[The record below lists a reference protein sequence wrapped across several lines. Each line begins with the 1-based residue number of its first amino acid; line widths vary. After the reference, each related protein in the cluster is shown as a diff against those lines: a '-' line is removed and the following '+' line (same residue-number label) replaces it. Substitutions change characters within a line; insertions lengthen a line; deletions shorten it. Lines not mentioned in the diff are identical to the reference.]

1 MYITGTLE
9 IDPSQITAIKKVK
22 NTKFFTKF
30 VDVLTFGQASKKQ
43 ETETFT
49 AVSILEKIYL
59 GLRSINIENII
70 RLSVDDYD
78 FYLDEAGKED
88 DLEDAIMEFTAKV
101 DPIESKLFNTIYM
114 VMEHVEMNIKYLI
127 EIRIKRKHEV
137 GEYPIKI
144 IVNGIANSFRRTKD
158 ESIQS
163 MKSRMKPIFESQEVY
178 ETFTENQKKLFTQ
191 FLDRMDVAV
200 KKFIEVDDI
209 KITYNL
215 QIIRIKSPV
224 TSDTQVRHD
233 KFTKPVYYGYYSFD
247 DYFFYAW
254 LWASMMFENNIYA
267 HDFYLVDE
275 VGHEIFYIGED
286 GFKAAEYGTLNPN
299 VPFEPIIS
307 SDIEYYAQ
315 NEYSNIVES
324 HGIELTDDEN
334 NPDNKKDLIREDN
347 TDKQDFDEG
356 NPDF

>member
-233 KFTKPVYYGYYSFD
+233 KFTKPV
-247 DYFFYAW
+247 
-254 LWASMMFENNIYA
+254 
-267 HDFYLVDE
+267 
-275 VGHEIFYIGED
+275 
-286 GFKAAEYGTLNPN
+286 
-299 VPFEPIIS
+299 
-307 SDIEYYAQ
+307 
-315 NEYSNIVES
+315 SNTKHLPTS
-324 HGIELTDDEN
+324 
-334 NPDNKKDLIREDN
+334 
-347 TDKQDFDEG
+347 Q
-356 NPDF
+356 